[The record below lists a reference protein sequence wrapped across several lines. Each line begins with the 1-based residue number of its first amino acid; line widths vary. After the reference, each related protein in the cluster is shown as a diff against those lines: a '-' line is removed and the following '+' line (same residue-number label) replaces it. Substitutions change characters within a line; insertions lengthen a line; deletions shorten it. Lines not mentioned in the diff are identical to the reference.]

1 MTEIDTRFRTIS
13 IALVIGVLALWPAM
27 VSAQV
32 SFRERGMRYG
42 ERANDFVGGT
52 LDSIQLVVIVGYAV
66 RYEADAKPMR
76 DWLEKQH
83 LSGAKGATKARV
95 DSVSRKLSARRRA
108 MDDSVRWALTDAQR
122 VIWDRKTKAGG
133 SR

>member
-1 MTEIDTRFRTIS
+1 MIVRNAISRASS
-13 IALVIGVLALWPAM
+13 IALVVSVLSLGPAM

-42 ERANDFVGGT
+42 ERTNELVGGT
-52 LDSIQLVVIVGYAV
+52 LDSTQLAVIVGYAA
-66 RYEADAKPMR
+66 RYEADVKPMR

-83 LSGAKGATKARV
+83 LLGAKGATKVRV
-95 DSVSRKLSARRRA
+95 DSVSQKMSARRRA
-108 MDDSVRWALTDAQR
+108 MDDSVQRALTDAQR
-122 VIWDRKTKAGG
+122 AIWDRKTRAGG